1 MNEGKKKKKKTL
13 KKKKRKATALTHLC
27 QALCQALLLIYL
39 FFGCSLL
46 HKGFKLL
53 NQGSN
58 LLPLHWECRVQ
69 TTGPPGKSLC

>member
-1 MNEGKKKKKKTL
+1 MKEKKKLSKKKTHP
-13 KKKKRKATALTHLC
+13 ALTYSC
-27 QALCQALLLIYL
+27 PALCQALLLIYL

-58 LLPLHWECRVQ
+58 PLPLHWECGIQ